1 MSTFIGREI
10 SLGVGV
16 EAVRGT
22 AQPTADRWV
31 RKTTMNVIPRAERVI
46 DDTTF
51 GRLEDAERVR
61 TVRRWSEGDVE
72 GILHADVAGYFF
84 LNLYGEVE
92 STVVSGEVTEHEFTK
107 APNNIQNPTLTLF
120 TIDGG
125 VRNSKVPGAVVSTLE
140 LTASTDQYVR
150 FSTSFLGREAVS
162 SDEEAT
168 LSDEYDWVSRDIA
181 VKIAETS
188 EGLAVATPLKLKN
201 LTVSWDN
208 SANADFVFGNYSP
221 DNIYNGAFVIEGSF
235 TRNYTDQTFEDLYTT
250 DAFRYMG
257 IDIIGEADL
266 GSSNNPELHIVF
278 NKIQVTDWNR
288 TSAGDDLVTEDVSFK
303 AFYNVTDEAQSSIT
317 LQNLTPSYNA
327 VEDESE

>member
-1 MSTFIGREI
+1 
-10 SLGVGV
+10 
-16 EAVRGT
+16 
-22 AQPTADRWV
+22 
-31 RKTTMNVIPRAERVI
+31 MNVIPRAERVI

-84 LNLYGEVE
+84 LNLYGEVV
-92 STVVSGEVTEHEFTK
+92 STTITGNITEHEFTK
-107 APNNIQNPTLTLF
+107 APNNIENPSLTLF
-120 TIDGG
+120 AIDGD
-125 VRNSKVPGAVVSTLE
+125 VRNSKIAGAVVSTFE

-150 FSTSFLGREAVS
+150 FSTNFLGKEATS
-162 SDEEAT
+162 SDEEAV

-181 VKIAETS
+181 VKIAET
-188 EGLAVATPLKLKN
+188 EGGLAIATPLKLKN

-235 TRNYTDQTFEDLYTT
+235 TRNYTDQTFENLYTS
-250 DAFRYMG
+250 DEFRYMG
-257 IDIIGEADL
+257 IDIVGEADL

-288 TSAGDDLVTEDVSFK
+288 SSTGDDLVTEDVSFK
-303 AFYNVTDEAQSSIT
+303 AFYNVQDEAQSSVT
-317 LQNLTPSYNA
+317 LQNLTPSYDA
-327 VEDESE
+327 VEESE